1 MKANTN
7 TSLSALRPPRPDFSD
22 KTTLKRRVRGSA
34 GSGVGSDEAA
44 KEIEKRCDHKHNLA
58 AQDLKPSQD
67 ERW

>member
-34 GSGVGSDEAA
+34 GSGVGRDE
-44 KEIEKRCDHKHNLA
+44 EKTREKLVKKSNT
-58 AQDLKPSQD
+58 
-67 ERW
+67 RYN